1 MNTYDFMIS
10 NICDFGLSFRLDGF
24 RLLYVCITTFMWLM
38 SMSFSREYMAHYS
51 NKLRYYV
58 FSVLTYF
65 ATVGVFMSADLIT
78 TFVFFEI
85 MSFTSYVWVVQ
96 DERKESLRAGET
108 YLAIAVMGGLVML
121 MGLMMLY
128 NLTGTLRIDALH
140 DAIKPYLNTKEL
152 YVTGCLILF
161 GFGAKAGAFP
171 LHIWLPKAHP
181 VAPAPASALLS
192 GVLTK
197 AGIYGI
203 LIISCE
209 IFAGDAKWGTLIL
222 LIGVITMFLG
232 ALLALFSVD
241 LKRTLACSSVSQIG
255 FILVGIGM
263 SDLLLEENM
272 LAARGTLLHMVNHS
286 MIKLC
291 LFMAAGVV
299 YMNLHALD
307 LNEIRGF
314 GRKKPLLNAIFL
326 MGALGIG
333 GIPLW
338 NGYISKTLLHEAI
351 VEYTH
356 ALNNEGHIAVFMLS
370 VSAMKVIEWIF
381 IISGGLTVCYM
392 TKLYVAIFIEKNASE
407 EKQKKFDENT
417 KYMNPLS
424 AAALSLS
431 ALYMPLSGMLPYI
444 ITDKIA
450 NLSEG
455 FMKVSEFGTKVHY
468 FSGTNILGAL
478 YSIVIGALLYLT
490 VVKKLLVKD
499 NAYIDRWPK
508 FLDLE
513 DLIYR
518 PLLLTVIPNVCVFI
532 CRLIDRLM
540 DYVVLT
546 LRKTVYKDAKLPIEP
561 TEGDEL
567 THYFGT
573 IADDSIRVL
582 NESLWS
588 YNPREPEIEHKLA
601 LFRKYYKE
609 NSTIIGRS
617 MSFGLFLACV
627 GLLLVLAYMLL
638 F

>member
-1 MNTYDFMIS
+1 MNTYDLTIM
-10 NICDFGLSFRLDGF
+10 NICDFGLCFRMDGF
-24 RLLYVCITTFMWLM
+24 RILYVCITTFMWLM

-51 NKLRYYV
+51 NKLRYYI
-58 FSVLTYF
+58 FSILTYV
-65 ATVGVFMSADLIT
+65 ATVGVFVSADLIT
-78 TFVFFEI
+78 TFLFFEI

-128 NLTGTLRIDALH
+128 NLTGTLRIDALNS
-140 DAIKPYLNTKEL
+140 AIQPYLGTKEL

-197 AGIYGI
+197 AGIFGV
-203 LIISCE
+203 LVISCE
-209 IFAGDAKWGTLIL
+209 IFAKDVKWGTLIL
-222 LIGVITMFLG
+222 GIGVITMFLG
-232 ALLALFSVD
+232 AVLALFSVD

-263 SDLLLEENM
+263 QDLLANENM
-272 LAARGTLLHMVNHS
+272 LAVRGTLLHMVNHS

-314 GRKKPLLNAIFL
+314 GRKKPLLKGIFL

-333 GIPLW
+333 GIPLF

-356 ALNNEGHIAVFMLS
+356 AMSEGH
-370 VSAMKVIEWIF
+370 VSAYMINVAGMKTIEWIF

-392 TKLYVAIFIEKNASE
+392 TKLFVAVFIEKNASD
-407 EKQKKFDENT
+407 EKQKEFDD
-417 KYMNPLS
+417 KKDYMNPLS
-424 AAALSLS
+424 AVALTLS
-431 ALYMPLSGMLPYI
+431 AVYMPVSGMLPGI
-444 ITDKIA
+444 VSDGIA
-450 NLSEG
+450 DLGEG
-455 FMKVSEFGTKVHY
+455 FMHAAEAGARVHY
-468 FSGTNILGAL
+468 FSVTNLIGAI

-490 VVKKLLVKD
+490 VVRKLLMKD
-499 NAYIDRWPK
+499 GEYVDRWPK

-513 DLIYR
+513 NSFYR
-518 PLLLTVIPNVCVFI
+518 PLLLIVLPNICVFI
-532 CRLIDRLM
+532 CRFLDRIM
-540 DYVVLT
+540 DYMILL
-546 LRKTVYKDAKLPIEP
+546 LRKTIYKDAKLPIEP

-567 THYFGT
+567 THYFGG
-573 IADDSIRVL
+573 IADDIIRGL
-582 NESLWS
+582 NENVLS
-588 YNPREPEIEHKLA
+588 YHPMEPEVEHKLA
-601 LFRKYYKE
+601 IFRKYYKE
-609 NSTIIGRS
+609 NTSIIGRS
-617 MSFGLFLACV
+617 MSFGLFLACT

>member
-1 MNTYDFMIS
+1 MNTYDFLVS

-58 FSVLTYF
+58 FSVLTYV
-65 ATVGVFMSADLIT
+65 ATAGVFLSADLIT

-121 MGLMMLY
+121 MGLLMLQ
-128 NLTGTLRIDALH
+128 NLTGTLRIDELH
-140 DAIKPYLNTKEL
+140 DAVRAYLNTKEL

-263 SDLLLEENM
+263 SDLLMEENM

-307 LNEIRGF
+307 LNDIRGF
-314 GRKKPLLNAIFL
+314 GRKKPLLNSIFL

-356 ALNNEGHIAVFMLS
+356 ALNEGHISVFMLS
-370 VSAMKVIEWIF
+370 VSAMKAIEWIF

-392 TKLYVAIFIEKNASE
+392 TKLYVAIFVEKNASE
-407 EKQKKFDENT
+407 KKQKEFDENI
-417 KYMNPLS
+417 KYMNPIS
-424 AAALSLS
+424 AAALTLS
-431 ALYMPLSGMLPYI
+431 AIYMPLSGMLPYI
-444 ITDKIA
+444 ITDRIA
-450 NLSEG
+450 DLGEG
-455 FMKVSEFGTKVHY
+455 FIKVSEFGTRVHY
-468 FSGTNILGAL
+468 FSLTNILGAL

-490 VVKKLLVKD
+490 VVKKLLMKD

-513 DLIYR
+513 DLVYR

-546 LRKTVYKDAKLPIEP
+546 LRKTIYKDAKLPIEP

-573 IADDSIRVL
+573 IADDTIRLL
-582 NESLWS
+582 NERLSS
-588 YNPREPEIEHKLA
+588 YHPREPEVEHKLA

>member
-1 MNTYDFMIS
+1 MYH
-10 NICDFGLSFRLDGF
+10 
-24 RLLYVCITTFMWLM
+24 YVHVAD
-38 SMSFSREYMAHYS
+38 EYMAHYS

-263 SDLLLEENM
+263 SDLLMEENM

-356 ALNNEGHIAVFMLS
+356 ALNEGHIAVFMLS

-431 ALYMPLSGMLPYI
+431 ALYMPLSGLLPYI

-490 VVKKLLVKD
+490 VVKKLLVKE

-573 IADDSIRVL
+573 IADDSIRML

-609 NSTIIGRS
+609 NSTSIGRS